1 MNVHVI
7 AAKVRTHGDPHHER
21 EADEHEG
28 KADDVEQGYHAKMP
42 KRAKLPPNV
51 ILLSDVR
58 ERKRREQIG
67 RNARAFLALPPA
79 ERTRQLIEL
88 IEVQVIVGE
97 QKKPGE

>member
-1 MNVHVI
+1 M
-7 AAKVRTHGDPHHER
+7 AK
-21 EADEHEG
+21 
-28 KADDVEQGYHAKMP
+28 K
-42 KRAKLPPNV
+42 KRKLPPGV
-51 ILLSDVR
+51 VGMAEFK
-58 ERKRREQIG
+58 ERKRLEQIG